1 MKKSKEFLTKIAAK
15 EISRIMEE
23 QGYDKKEKF
32 LRLGMKGGGCAG
44 FTYVLDFCDTRDEF
58 DLEYEE
64 EGIKLVI
71 DKKSDFFMQGVT
83 IDFNTTLLDRGFK
96 FINPQATSTCGC
108 GVSFSV

>member
-1 MKKSKEFLTKIAAK
+1 MKTSNFLTETAIEELTRIFEEQNFDKSKTWIKI
-15 EISRIMEE
+15 
-23 QGYDKKEKF
+23 
-32 LRLGMKGGGCAG
+32 GMKGGGCSG
-44 FTYVLDFCDTRDEF
+44 FTYILDFCETKDEF

>member
-1 MKKSKEFLTKIAAK
+1 MKKSNFLTEAAIEELTKIF
-15 EISRIMEE
+15 EE
-23 QGYDKKEKF
+23 QNFDKSNTWIKI
-32 LRLGMKGGGCAG
+32 GMKGGGCSG
-44 FTYVLDFCDTRDEF
+44 FTYILDFCERKDEF

-83 IDFNTTLLDRGFK
+83 IDFNTSLLDRGFK

>member
-1 MKKSKEFLTKIAAK
+1 MKKSNFLTEVAI
-15 EISRIMEE
+15 EELTRIFEE
-23 QGYDKKEKF
+23 QNFDKDKTWIKI
-32 LRLGMKGGGCAG
+32 GMKGGGCSG
-44 FTYVLDFCDTRDEF
+44 FTYILDFCETKDEF

-64 EGIKLVI
+64 KGIKLVI

>member
-1 MKKSKEFLTKIAAK
+1 MKQSNFLTETAR
-15 EISRIMEE
+15 EELSRIFKE
-23 QGYDKKEKF
+23 QKFDKKKTWIKI
-32 LRLGMKGGGCAG
+32 GMKGGGCSG
-44 FTYVLDFCDTRDEF
+44 FTYILDFCDNKDEF

-64 EGIKLVI
+64 EGIKIVI

>member
-1 MKKSKEFLTKIAAK
+1 MKTSNFLTETAI
-15 EISRIMEE
+15 EELTRIFEE
-23 QGYDKKEKF
+23 QNFDKSNTWIKI
-32 LRLGMKGGGCAG
+32 GMKGGGCSG
-44 FTYVLDFCDTRDEF
+44 FTYILDFCERKDEF

-83 IDFNTTLLDRGFK
+83 IDFNTSLLDRGFK